1 MTPTMLLMGIDYILN
16 NRLPTG
22 DGLLAHLKMP
32 KGIGALNASMLSKY
46 RTHRRHRPRRPHH
59 RITTAPS
66 LPRRRPPRCPRRRFM
81 IASDWPS
88 DCIRLAI

>member
-1 MTPTMLLMGIDYILN
+1 MTPTILLMGIDYILN

-46 RTHRRHRPRRPHH
+46 RTQCQYASLISSECPQHR
-59 RITTAPS
+59 
-66 LPRRRPPRCPRRRFM
+66 L
-81 IASDWPS
+81 
-88 DCIRLAI
+88 